1 MYQRILVPVDGSP
14 TSARGLDEAIRI
26 AKLTQGQ
33 LRLLHVIDEMSFALS
48 MDAYAGY
55 AGAWLDTL
63 RGQGRTLLEGC
74 KDTAQ
79 AAGVEADVALRDTF
93 SGSVHEQVTAEAASW
108 PADLIV
114 LGTHGRRGV
123 GRVVMGSS
131 AENVLRYA
139 TVPVLLVRAPAES
152 KTKTESPSGS
162 TKLDLPSAALSFE

>member
-26 AKLTQGQ
+26 AKLTQGR
-33 LRLLHVIDEMSFALS
+33 LRLLHVIDELSFALS

-63 RGQGRTLLEGC
+63 RDQGRTLLEGC
-74 KDTAQ
+74 KATAQ
-79 AAGVEADVALRDTF
+79 AAGVEAEVVLRDTF
-93 SGSVHEQVTAEAASW
+93 AGSVHEQVTAEATTW

-131 AENVLRYA
+131 AENILRYA
-139 TVPVLLVRAPAES
+139 TVPVLLVRAPAEP
-152 KTKTESPSGS
+152 TAKTESPN
-162 TKLDLPSAALSFE
+162 LPSAALSFE